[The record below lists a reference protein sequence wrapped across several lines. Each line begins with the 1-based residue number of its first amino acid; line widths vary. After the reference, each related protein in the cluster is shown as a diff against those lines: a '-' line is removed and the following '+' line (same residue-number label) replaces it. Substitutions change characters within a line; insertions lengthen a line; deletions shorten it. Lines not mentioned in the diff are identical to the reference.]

1 MNRADVVIIGAGPA
15 GIATAIQLKRY
26 GLQAELLEQ
35 EEVGGL
41 LRNAHCVENYPGFP
55 DGISGP
61 ALVELFRKQLSNAGV
76 KVHFEKVLEL
86 NHGNGVFSTSTNRR
100 VITSPVVVIAT
111 GTKPKRM
118 VNPPFP
124 NNIEKH
130 LLYEVHPILEIGNK
144 KIAIIGGGD
153 AAFDYACSLSPRN
166 EVTILN
172 HGTRAKCIPILEKRC
187 LKSGKV
193 AYECDVEILAIVQT
207 GERVSLTCARN
218 HGREEFQLEMDYVI
232 AAIGREASLD
242 FVHPDLKESA
252 EQLRSAHK
260 LYFAGDVN
268 NGMYRQTAISVG
280 DGLRAAME
288 IYQHTG
294 NHRP

>member
-1 MNRADVVIIGAGPA
+1 MIRAEVVIIGAGPA

-35 EEVGGL
+35 DEIGGL

-55 DGISGP
+55 EGINGL
-61 ALVELFRKQLSNAGV
+61 ALVELFRKQLQNAGV
-76 KVHFEKVLEL
+76 SVRFEKALEL
-86 NHGNGVFSTSTNRR
+86 NYRNDEFVTSTNRS

-118 VNPPFP
+118 INPPIP
-124 NNIEKH
+124 IPIEKQ
-130 LLYEVHPILEIGNK
+130 LLYEVYPILGIGNK
-144 KIAIIGGGD
+144 KIAIIGAGD

-166 EVTILN
+166 KVVILN
-172 HGTRAKCIPILEKRC
+172 QNTRAKCIPILEERC
-187 LKSGKV
+187 LKSGNV
-193 AYECDVEILAIVQT
+193 AYQSNVRILTMTQA
-207 GERVSLTCARN
+207 GDRVSLTCARN
-218 HGREEFQLEMDYVI
+218 HGQEPFQIQADYVI

-242 FVHPDLKESA
+242 FLHPDLKESA
-252 EQLRSAHK
+252 EEPRSAHK
-260 LYFAGDVN
+260 LYFVGDVK

-288 IYQHTG
+288 IYQHIG